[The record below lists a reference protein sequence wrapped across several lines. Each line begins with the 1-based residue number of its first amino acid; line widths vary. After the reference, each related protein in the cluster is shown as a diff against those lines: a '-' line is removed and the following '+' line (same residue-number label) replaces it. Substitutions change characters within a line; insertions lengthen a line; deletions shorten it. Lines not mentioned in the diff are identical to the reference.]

1 MSALLNKNV
10 VIFLEHNKS
19 IKKGSD
25 HLKTFYA
32 DYANH
37 ILRFFTRHSK
47 HDEFRS
53 EADKLNYVAA
63 EKVFAKLNEDEQLLL
78 IDVYRRNDTMA
89 DNVYEVAKARGINQD
104 EIWILISKVSN
115 RVARERKLI

>member
-1 MSALLNKNV
+1 M
-10 VIFLEHNKS
+10 
-19 IKKGSD
+19 
-25 HLKTFYA
+25 KTFYA

-47 HDEFRS
+47 KDGFRS

-63 EKVFAKLNEDEQLLL
+63 ERVFAKLNENEQLLL
-78 IDVYRRNDTMA
+78 TDVYGRNDTMA
-89 DNVYEVAKARGINQD
+89 DNVYETAKARGINQD

>member
-1 MSALLNKNV
+1 M
-10 VIFLEHNKS
+10 
-19 IKKGSD
+19 
-25 HLKTFYA
+25 KTFYA

-47 HDEFRS
+47 KDGFRS

-63 EKVFAKLNEDEQLLL
+63 ESVFAKLNENEKLLL
-78 IDVYRRNDTMA
+78 TDVYGRNDTMA
-89 DNVYEVAKARGINQD
+89 DNVYETAKARGINQD